1 MKEHFM
7 KRYLFPGIVLVFA
20 MILGACGTS
29 TTESNE
35 TDSDSLTVYTTVFPL
50 KSFAEQIGG
59 DAVTVET
66 IYPNGADIH
75 TYEPTQ
81 KDMLEYAAGDLFIYT
96 TDALDPVSEKIRGAV
111 EEHTV
116 FFSAADGISE
126 EAYAHDHEHGGEEE
140 HDGEHEGEEGQDGEH
155 GHEHGHE
162 HGTDP
167 HIWLD
172 PQLSV
177 EMAEAIRDQ
186 LVEMNPDNESTYT
199 ENFEALEEELMTIH
213 TELEIITEDPVRD
226 TVYISHESIGY
237 LADRYH
243 FEQVG
248 ISGLN
253 NQEPS
258 QQELT
263 HIIEDIK
270 AQEIPYILYEQ
281 NITSKVTDTIREET
295 DTEPLEFHNL
305 SVLNDEDDPEAT
317 YQSIM
322 HDNIEVLDRALNE

>member
-1 MKEHFM
+1 MK
-7 KRYLFPGIVLVFA
+7 KYLFPGLMALLVMA
-20 MILGACGTS
+20 LAACGSS
-29 TTESNE
+29 TTDSNE
-35 TDSDSLTVYTTVFPL
+35 TDDDVLTIYTTVFPL

-59 DAVTVET
+59 GSVSVET

-81 KDMLEYAAGDLFIYT
+81 KDMLEYAEGDLFIYT
-96 TDALDPVSEKIRGAV
+96 ADDLDPVSQKIRGAV
-111 EEHTV
+111 EDHTV
-116 FFSAADGISE
+116 FFPAADGIPE
-126 EAYAHDHEHGGEEE
+126 EAFEHDHGHEEAEEGHEDDHDHES
-140 HDGEHEGEEGQDGEH
+140 EEGHEDH
-155 GHEHGHE
+155 GHEN
-162 HGTDP
+162 GTDP

-172 PQLSV
+172 PNLSI
-177 EMAEAIRDQ
+177 EMASAIKDQ
-186 LVEMNPDNESTYT
+186 LVEMDPDNASDYT
-199 ENFEALEEELMTIH
+199 ENFEALEQELTDIDA
-213 TELEIITEDPVRD
+213 ELASITEDPLRD

-263 HIIEDIK
+263 HIIEDIEAK
-270 AQEIPYILYEQ
+270 EIPYILYEQ
-281 NITSKVTDTIREET
+281 NITSKITDTIREET
-295 DTEPLEFHNL
+295 NTEPLEFHNL
-305 SVLNDEDDPEAT
+305 SVLNDEDDQEAT

-322 HDNIEVLDRALNE
+322 QDNIEVLDRVLNE

>member
-1 MKEHFM
+1 MK
-7 KRYLFPGIVLVFA
+7 KYLFLGLMFVFTT
-20 MILGACGTS
+20 ILGACGNS

-35 TDSDSLTVYTTVFPL
+35 TDSSSLTVYTTVFPL

-81 KDMLEYAAGDLFIYT
+81 KDMLEYAEGDLFIYT

-116 FFSAADGISE
+116 FFPAADGISE
-126 EAYAHDHEHGGEEE
+126 EAFDNDHAHEHEDEAGHEDEDG
-140 HDGEHEGEEGQDGEH
+140 HDD
-155 GHEHGHE
+155 EHGHE

-172 PQLSV
+172 PELSV

-186 LVEMNPDNESTYT
+186 LVEMDPDNESAYT
-199 ENFEALEEELMTIH
+199 ENFEVLKEELTAIH
-213 TELEIITEDPVRD
+213 TELGTITEDPVRD

-263 HIIEDIK
+263 QIIEDIES
-270 AQEIPYILYEQ
+270 QDIPYILYEQ

-295 DTEPLEFHNL
+295 GTEPLEFHNL
-305 SVLNDEDDPEAT
+305 AVLNDEDDPEAT

-322 HDNIEVLDRALNE
+322 QDNIEVLDRALNE

>member
-1 MKEHFM
+1 M
-7 KRYLFPGIVLVFA
+7 KRYLFPGLVIVFA

-81 KDMLEYAAGDLFIYT
+81 KDMLEYAEGDLFIYT

-126 EAYAHDHEHGGEEE
+126 EAFEHDHEH
-140 HDGEHEGEEGQDGEH
+140 EHEGEEGHDG
-155 GHEHGHE
+155 EHGHE

-177 EMAEAIRDQ
+177 EMAEAVRNQ
-186 LVEMNPDNESTYT
+186 LVEMDPDNESAYT
-199 ENFEALEEELMTIH
+199 ENFEALEEELMAIH
-213 TELEIITEDPVRD
+213 TELEALTEDPVRD

-263 HIIEDIK
+263 QIIEDIQ

-322 HDNIEVLDRALNE
+322 QDNIEVLDRALNE

>member
-1 MKEHFM
+1 M

-155 GHEHGHE
+155 GHEHG
-162 HGTDP
+162 TDP

-186 LVEMNPDNESTYT
+186 LVEMDPDNESTYT

-213 TELEIITEDPVRD
+213 TELETITEDPVRD

>member
-7 KRYLFPGIVLVFA
+7 KKYLFLGLMFVFT
-20 MILGACGTS
+20 MILGACGNS

-35 TDSDSLTVYTTVFPL
+35 TDSSSLTVYTTVFPL

-81 KDMLEYAAGDLFIYT
+81 KDMLEYAEGDLFIYT

-126 EAYAHDHEHGGEEE
+126 EAFEHDHAH
-140 HDGEHEGEEGQDGEH
+140 EHEDEAGHEDEDGH
-155 GHEHGHE
+155 DDEHGHE

-172 PQLSV
+172 PELSV

-186 LVEMNPDNESTYT
+186 LVEMDPDNESAYT
-199 ENFEALEEELMTIH
+199 ENFEVLKEELTAIH
-213 TELEIITEDPVRD
+213 TELGTITEDPVRD

-263 HIIEDIK
+263 QIIEDIE
-270 AQEIPYILYEQ
+270 AHEIPYILYEQ

-295 DTEPLEFHNL
+295 GTEPLEFHNL
-305 SVLNDEDDPEAT
+305 AVLNDEDDPEAT

-322 HDNIEVLDRALNE
+322 QDNIEVLDRALNE